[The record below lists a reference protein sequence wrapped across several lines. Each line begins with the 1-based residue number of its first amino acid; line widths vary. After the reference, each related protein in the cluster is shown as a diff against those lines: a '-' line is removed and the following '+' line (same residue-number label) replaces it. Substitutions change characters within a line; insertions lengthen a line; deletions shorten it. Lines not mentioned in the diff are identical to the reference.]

1 MTSYPQDGTGYAHA
15 RTGYGSGTEP
25 YGSGGGVFIYNM
37 HAGTSPQYI
46 IINMSFVYIATGFNY
61 DHTGYNYGD
70 QMGGAAYTGGRNTT
84 QQRSGF
90 PYGRN

>member
-1 MTSYPQDGTGYAHA
+1 MLSV
-15 RTGYGSGTEP
+15 SL
-25 YGSGGGVFIYNM
+25 
-37 HAGTSPQYI
+37 
-46 IINMSFVYIATGFNY
+46 ATGFNY